1 MNPTHLDFKPNN
13 YENGFDPT
21 QPTSTLEPN
30 TPLKLGW
37 RITSQNQEKLLFLA
51 LNLLVYFIEPLHR
64 ISKKSLLS
72 EKLFGRAPT
81 RFSRESALGAL
92 PNAS

>member
-30 TPLKLGW
+30 TPLL
-37 RITSQNQEKLLFLA
+37 RHPNMYE
-51 LNLLVYFIEPLHR
+51 LHY
-64 ISKKSLLS
+64 ISLD
-72 EKLFGRAPT
+72 EG
-81 RFSRESALGAL
+81 
-92 PNAS
+92 